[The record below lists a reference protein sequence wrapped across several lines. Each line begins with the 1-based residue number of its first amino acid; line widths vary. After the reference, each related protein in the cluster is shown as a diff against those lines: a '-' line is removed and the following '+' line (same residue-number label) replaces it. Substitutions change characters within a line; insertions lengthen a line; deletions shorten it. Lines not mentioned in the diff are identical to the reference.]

1 MSVDKKLVGGI
12 VIVVAVIVFMLT
24 MIKLLTGHP
33 VLTIFILV
41 SIVAAIA
48 GIFILKE

>member
-1 MSVDKKLVGGI
+1 MTVDKKLIGGI
-12 VIVVAVIVFMLT
+12 IIAVSVIIFMLT

-41 SIVAAIA
+41 SIIAAIA